1 MKELLRI
8 VISSRIY
15 NLGVSNII
23 LICINK
29 DRVIMISG
37 NKGVLNNKNKF
48 IGVYNLIWRKNNQV
62 NFLKNN
68 NQDLLLYRNTD

>member
-48 IGVYNLIWRKNNQV
+48 IGVYNLI
-62 NFLKNN
+62 
-68 NQDLLLYRNTD
+68 